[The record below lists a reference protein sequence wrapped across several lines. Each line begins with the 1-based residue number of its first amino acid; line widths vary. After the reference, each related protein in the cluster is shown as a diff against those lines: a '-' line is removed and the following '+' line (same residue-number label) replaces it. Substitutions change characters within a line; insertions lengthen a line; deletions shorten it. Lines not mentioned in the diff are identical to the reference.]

1 VGHRSTHRIFK
12 GITDMFKTLHTILV
26 IALAGFLS
34 IAAASADAG
43 TVATGTFT
51 GASDHITTGGV
62 EVIKNDDGSH
72 TVILGD
78 DFSLD
83 GAPDPRVG
91 FGNNGSYDTSTGMGL
106 LTSLTGT
113 QSFTVPA
120 GVDPADFN
128 EIYIW
133 CLKFS
138 VPLGVAS
145 IN

>member
-1 VGHRSTHRIFK
+1 
-12 GITDMFKTLHTILV
+12 MFKALSTVLA
-26 IALAGFLS
+26 IALAGFVALS
-34 IAAASADAG
+34 SAADAG
-43 TVATGTFT
+43 AVASGTFT

-72 TVILGD
+72 TVVLAA

-91 FGNNGSYDTSTGMGL
+91 FGKDVKYDTATGMGL
-106 LTSLTGT
+106 LKSLKGK

-120 GVDPADFN
+120 CVDPADYN
-128 EIYIW
+128 EVYIW

-138 VPLGVAS
+138 VPLGVAAL
-145 IN
+145 N